1 MASKKV
7 EKIIE
12 IVESNIQND
21 LYYLMNELHI
31 TTKKDF
37 IYLFDRYKQKEIIFK
52 EWDKEWCK
60 QLIDDDDEVFLE
72 IQNRV
77 DTFLISCGDKKLQE
91 NEKKFTEVI
100 GWFIYITLIQMNTE
114 DMFEIGSQQ
123 KKFLYTLSILKFV
136 Y

>member
-60 QLIDDDDEVFLE
+60 QLIGDDDEVFLE

-114 DMFEIGSQQ
+114 DIFDIGIKQ
-123 KKFLYTLSILKFV
+123 KKNSCIPCLF
-136 Y
+136 

>member
-60 QLIDDDDEVFLE
+60 QLIGDDDEVFLE

-123 KKFLYTLSILKFV
+123 KKNSCIPCLF
-136 Y
+136 